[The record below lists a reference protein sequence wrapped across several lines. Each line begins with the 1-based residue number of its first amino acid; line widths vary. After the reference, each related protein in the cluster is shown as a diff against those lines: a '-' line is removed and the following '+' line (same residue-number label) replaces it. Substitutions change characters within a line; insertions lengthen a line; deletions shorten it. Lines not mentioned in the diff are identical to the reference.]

1 MKKNYCFVSAAQAH
15 QLAQSH
21 NRDCWAANTMNS
33 LRTKIEA
40 AANAGLHHIDMCI
53 NTLVVGAENLG
64 EAGEMCTLLQ
74 KELKSFG
81 YTTKITPDGQFTIN
95 W

>member
-1 MKKNYCFVSAAQAH
+1 MKKQYCCLSAAQAH
-15 QLAQSH
+15 QLAQTH
-21 NRDCWAANTMNS
+21 NRDCWVVHTMNTLSNKIQDAAN
-33 LRTKIEA
+33 E
-40 AANAGLHHIDMCI
+40 GLHHIDLCL

-74 KELKSFG
+74 KELKSHGF
-81 YTTKITPDGQFTIN
+81 TTKITPDGNFSIT

>member
-1 MKKNYCFVSAAQAH
+1 MIHSSNAINAAQ
-15 QLAQSH
+15 QF
-21 NRDCWAANTMNS
+21 NRNQWLKHAETALSEQIMQVS
-33 LRTKIEA
+33 RRGHRTLDVC
-40 AANAGLHHIDMCI
+40 LHDI
-53 NTLVVGAENLG
+53 TKGAENLG

>member
-1 MKKNYCFVSAAQAH
+1 MKKHFISAAAAH
-15 QLAQSH
+15 QHAQTFNRNAWVEHTLAVL
-21 NRDCWAANTMNS
+21 NS
-33 LRTKIEA
+33 KIEDA
-40 AANAGLHHIDMCI
+40 AKLGLHHVDLCLHTII
-53 NTLVVGAENLG
+53 IGAENLG

-81 YTTKITPDGQFTIN
+81 YTTKITPDGQFSIN